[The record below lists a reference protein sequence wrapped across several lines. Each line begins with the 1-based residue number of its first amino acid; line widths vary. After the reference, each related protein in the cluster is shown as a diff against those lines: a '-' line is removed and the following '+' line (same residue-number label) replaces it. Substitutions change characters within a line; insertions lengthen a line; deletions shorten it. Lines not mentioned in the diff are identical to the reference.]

1 MVSLLIE
8 TWRYF
13 ASHDGRLLSGAI
25 AFYASLAIAPLG
37 VVALLIASL
46 TIVKLGDE
54 ATSFAA
60 PVIGAIFMLYISARL
75 FSMLRRALNHM
86 WGIRPKLL
94 VHASRSET
102 LHLVQRRL
110 LAFGM
115 VLVFGSSLIALV
127 VLHSGAAA
135 AARLFGDSQYMLS
148 LAEFGSAFAVIAPLI
163 ALVYRWLPDAVISWR
178 DVWVGAAVTCLF
190 VLGGSFLIGIYLGYA
205 SPASIYGA
213 AGSLIVLLL
222 WIYYTTQIFLLGAV
236 FTRAWARRQVRRLLG
251 RLRRSA
257 VHVLVEEIKESTPLL
272 SRSSA
277 PKHHVECVDLSAE
290 DVHLAFG
297 VPSRKR
303 IVQANRVSQQRIS
316 GPHRREERRERPTPS
331 NCRPLKQPQW
341 AGQWKLQCSV

>member
-25 AFYASLAIAPLG
+25 AFYAALAIAPLG

-46 TIVKLGDE
+46 VMSESAAQEQFVGQVGAFLGPDLATYLIGTIVKLGDE

-60 PVIGAIFMLYISARL
+60 PVIGTIFMLYISARL
-75 FSMLRRALNHM
+75 FAMLRRALNHM

-102 LHLVQRRL
+102 LHLFERRL
-110 LAFGM
+110 LAFVM

-135 AARLFGDSQYMLS
+135 AAHLFGDSRYMLTF
-148 LAEFGSAFAVIAPLI
+148 AEFGSAFAVMAPLI

-178 DVWVGAAVTCLF
+178 DVWVGASVTCLF
-190 VLGGSFLIGIYLGYA
+190 VLGGSFLIGIYVGYA
-205 SPASIYGA
+205 SPASVYGA
-213 AGSLIVLLL
+213 AGSLVVLLL

-236 FTRAWARRQVRRLLG
+236 FTRAWARRRG
-251 RLRRSA
+251 RAIEPLPFAEAVETRDYSA
-257 VHVLVEEIKESTPLL
+257 NV
-272 SRSSA
+272 SA
-277 PKHHVECVDLSAE
+277 SD
-290 DVHLAFG
+290 
-297 VPSRKR
+297 
-303 IVQANRVSQQRIS
+303 
-316 GPHRREERRERPTPS
+316 T
-331 NCRPLKQPQW
+331 
-341 AGQWKLQCSV
+341 

>member
-13 ASHDGRLLSGAI
+13 TSHDGRLLSGAI

-46 TIVKLGDE
+46 VMSESAARDELIAQVGAFVGPDLAVYLVDTIVKLSDE

-60 PVIGAIFMLYISARL
+60 PVIGALFMLYISTRL

-94 VHASRSET
+94 IHATRSET
-102 LHLVQRRL
+102 LHLVERRL
-110 LAFGM
+110 LAFVM

-127 VLHSGAAA
+127 LLHSLAAA
-135 AARLFGDSQYMLS
+135 AAHFLGDSRRMLT
-148 LAEFGSAFAVIAPLI
+148 LAEFGSAFAVLVPLI
-163 ALVYRWLPDAVISWR
+163 AMVYRWLPDAVIAWR
-178 DVWVGAAVTCLF
+178 DVWAGAAVTCLF

-222 WIYYTTQIFLLGAV
+222 WIYYTTQIFLMGAV
-236 FTRAWARRQVRRLLG
+236 FTRAWARRGG
-251 RLRRSA
+251 RAIEPLPFAELVQTRDYSA
-257 VHVLVEEIKESTPLL
+257 SV
-272 SRSSA
+272 SA
-277 PKHHVECVDLSAE
+277 NE
-290 DVHLAFG
+290 
-297 VPSRKR
+297 
-303 IVQANRVSQQRIS
+303 
-316 GPHRREERRERPTPS
+316 T
-331 NCRPLKQPQW
+331 
-341 AGQWKLQCSV
+341 

>member
-13 ASHDGRLLSGAI
+13 TSHDGRLLSGAI

-46 TIVKLGDE
+46 VMPEAEAREELVAQVGTFLGPEMAGFVVNAMVRLGEE
-54 ATSFAA
+54 ATNYAA
-60 PVIGAIFMLYISARL
+60 PILGALFMLYISTRL

-94 VHASRSET
+94 VHATRSET
-102 LHLVQRRL
+102 LHLVRRRF
-110 LAFGM
+110 LAFAM

-127 VLHSGAAA
+127 LVHSGAAA
-135 AARLFGDSQYMLS
+135 AANLFGDSGYLLN
-148 LAEFGSAFAVIAPLI
+148 LAEFTSAFAVLTPLI

-205 SPASIYGA
+205 SPASVYGV

-236 FTRAWARRQVRRLLG
+236 FTRAWARHRG
-251 RLRRSA
+251 RAIEPLSFAEIVETRDYSA
-257 VHVLVEEIKESTPLL
+257 NV
-272 SRSSA
+272 SA
-277 PKHHVECVDLSAE
+277 SE
-290 DVHLAFG
+290 
-297 VPSRKR
+297 
-303 IVQANRVSQQRIS
+303 
-316 GPHRREERRERPTPS
+316 T
-331 NCRPLKQPQW
+331 
-341 AGQWKLQCSV
+341 

>member
-46 TIVKLGDE
+46 VMSESAAREELVGQVAAFLGPDLARFLIDAIVRLGDE

-60 PVIGAIFMLYISARL
+60 PVVGAVFMLYISARL

-102 LHLVQRRL
+102 LHLVERRL
-110 LAFGM
+110 LAFAM

-127 VLHSGAAA
+127 LLHSGAAA
-135 AARLFGDSQYMLS
+135 AAHLLGDSRYMLN

-236 FTRAWARRQVRRLLG
+236 FTRAWARQRG
-251 RLRRSA
+251 RAIEPLPFAEVVETRDYSA
-257 VHVLVEEIKESTPLL
+257 SV
-272 SRSSA
+272 SA
-277 PKHHVECVDLSAE
+277 SE
-290 DVHLAFG
+290 
-297 VPSRKR
+297 
-303 IVQANRVSQQRIS
+303 
-316 GPHRREERRERPTPS
+316 T
-331 NCRPLKQPQW
+331 
-341 AGQWKLQCSV
+341 

>member
-46 TIVKLGDE
+46 VMSESAAREELVGQVAAFLGPDLAGFLIDAIVRLGDE

-60 PVIGAIFMLYISARL
+60 PVVGAVFMLYISARL

-102 LHLVQRRL
+102 LHLVERRL
-110 LAFGM
+110 LAFAM

-127 VLHSGAAA
+127 LLHSGAAA
-135 AARLFGDSQYMLS
+135 AAHLFGDSRYMLT

-236 FTRAWARRQVRRLLG
+236 FTRAWARQHG
-251 RLRRSA
+251 RAIEPLPFAEVVETRDYSA
-257 VHVLVEEIKESTPLL
+257 SV
-272 SRSSA
+272 SA
-277 PKHHVECVDLSAE
+277 SE
-290 DVHLAFG
+290 
-297 VPSRKR
+297 
-303 IVQANRVSQQRIS
+303 
-316 GPHRREERRERPTPS
+316 T
-331 NCRPLKQPQW
+331 
-341 AGQWKLQCSV
+341 

>member
-46 TIVKLGDE
+46 VMSESAAREELVEQVGAFLGPDLAAYLIDTIVKLGDE

-94 VHASRSET
+94 VHSSRSET
-102 LHLVQRRL
+102 LHLVERRL
-110 LAFGM
+110 LAFAM

-127 VLHSGAAA
+127 LLHSGAAA
-135 AARLFGDSQYMLS
+135 AAHLFGDSRYMLTF
-148 LAEFGSAFAVIAPLI
+148 AEFGSAFAVMAPLI
-163 ALVYRWLPDAVISWR
+163 ALVYRWLPDAVIAWR

-222 WIYYTTQIFLLGAV
+222 WIYYTTQIFLMGAV
-236 FTRAWARRQVRRLLG
+236 FTRAWARRRG
-251 RLRRSA
+251 RAIEPLPFAEVVETRDYSENVSA
-257 VHVLVEEIKESTPLL
+257 SET
-272 SRSSA
+272 
-277 PKHHVECVDLSAE
+277 
-290 DVHLAFG
+290 
-297 VPSRKR
+297 
-303 IVQANRVSQQRIS
+303 
-316 GPHRREERRERPTPS
+316 
-331 NCRPLKQPQW
+331 
-341 AGQWKLQCSV
+341 

>member
-46 TIVKLGDE
+46 VMSESTAREELVGQVGAFLGPDLAAYLIDTIVKLGDE

-102 LHLVQRRL
+102 LHLVERRL
-110 LAFGM
+110 LAFAM

-190 VLGGSFLIGIYLGYA
+190 VLGGSFLIGMYLGYA

-236 FTRAWARRQVRRLLG
+236 FTRAWARRHG
-251 RLRRSA
+251 RAIEPLPFAETVETRDYSA
-257 VHVLVEEIKESTPLL
+257 NV
-272 SRSSA
+272 SA
-277 PKHHVECVDLSAE
+277 SE
-290 DVHLAFG
+290 
-297 VPSRKR
+297 
-303 IVQANRVSQQRIS
+303 
-316 GPHRREERRERPTPS
+316 T
-331 NCRPLKQPQW
+331 
-341 AGQWKLQCSV
+341 

>member
-46 TIVKLGDE
+46 VMSESTAREELVGQVGAFLGPDLAAYLINTIVKLGDE
-54 ATSFAA
+54 ATNFAA
-60 PVIGAIFMLYISARL
+60 PAIGAIFMLYISARL
-75 FSMLRRALNHM
+75 FTMLRRALNHM

-94 VHASRSET
+94 VHASRSES

-110 LAFGM
+110 LAFAM

-127 VLHSGAAA
+127 LLHSGAAA
-135 AARLFGDSQYMLS
+135 AARLFGESRYMLS
-148 LAEFGSAFAVIAPLI
+148 LAEFGSAFAVMAPLI

-178 DVWVGAAVTCLF
+178 DVWVGASVTCLF

-236 FTRAWARRQVRRLLG
+236 FTRAWARRHG
-251 RLRRSA
+251 RAIEPLPFAEAVETRDYSA
-257 VHVLVEEIKESTPLL
+257 SV
-272 SRSSA
+272 SA
-277 PKHHVECVDLSAE
+277 SE
-290 DVHLAFG
+290 
-297 VPSRKR
+297 
-303 IVQANRVSQQRIS
+303 
-316 GPHRREERRERPTPS
+316 T
-331 NCRPLKQPQW
+331 
-341 AGQWKLQCSV
+341 